1 MSGHTKGPWVLNY
14 DEYDGKVSVR
24 SGNARDLAD
33 YPLYYEVVRS
43 VGGRVHG
50 ANFDDYSEVEANAR
64 LIAAAPDLLEA
75 LEDLESDIAGRFDME
90 DPSTNPGIK
99 FAIEAARAAI
109 AKATGETK

>member
-1 MSGHTKGPWVLNY
+1 MRKHTEGPWVVNF

-33 YPLYYEVVRS
+33 CPIYYELVSS

-50 ANFDDYSEVEANAR
+50 ASFDDYSEVEANAN

-75 LEDLESDIAGRFDME
+75 LENLTNLYYGKDQQIQAGE
-90 DPSTNPGIK
+90 Y
-99 FAIEAARAAI
+99 ARQALAAI
-109 AKATGETK
+109 AKATGGKV